1 MTFRSSVDRH
11 AAHIRAAIES
21 KGEAHSSLV
30 ASWKRSLSYHKLD
43 PGDSRSPLRMAD
55 FEIARVQQALELL
68 IRVAQPVLD
77 RISNAVADAGAC
89 IVLSDS
95 QGFIVDRRGKPPDDE
110 FFKAVGLW
118 PGSIWTEGSEGTN
131 GIGTCI
137 IEQRPVTILR
147 DQHYL
152 SRNSSMS
159 CTTAPIFDHV
169 GKLVATIDA
178 SSHRLGLK
186 DPLIALLG
194 VLVADAARQIEAELF
209 RLAFPRCRIIVAPVL
224 RANALLAV
232 NSDDLLAGAT
242 RAARVALKITQA
254 TLDSPKPVA
263 LLIDAGGDA
272 GLDLGAAELGV
283 LHRALAK
290 ADGNV
295 SSAARALGI
304 SRATLHRKLKRNAR
318 ATDTPPA

>member
-1 MTFRSSVDRH
+1 
-11 AAHIRAAIES
+11 
-21 KGEAHSSLV
+21 
-30 ASWKRSLSYHKLD
+30 
-43 PGDSRSPLRMAD
+43 MAD
-55 FEIARVQQALELL
+55 FEIARVQQSIELL
-68 IRVAQPVLD
+68 IRVAQPVLN
-77 RISNAVADAGAC
+77 RISNAVADAGSC

-110 FFKAVGLW
+110 FFKALGLW

-152 SRNSSMS
+152 SRNSPMS

-186 DPLIALLG
+186 DPLIALLA
-194 VLVADAARQIEAELF
+194 VLVVDAARQIEAELF
-209 RLAFPRCRIIVAPVL
+209 RLAFPRCRIILAPVG

-232 NSDDLLAGAT
+232 DSNDLMVGAT
-242 RAARVALKITQA
+242 RAARGPLKITQA
-254 TLDSPKPVA
+254 TLDNPKPVA
-263 LLIDAGGDA
+263 LLIDVSGNT
-272 GLDLGAAELGV
+272 GLDLAAAELSV

-295 SSAARALGI
+295 SSAAKALGI
-304 SRATLHRKLKRNAR
+304 SRATLHRKLKRNGRASRSTAPSPR
-318 ATDTPPA
+318 ATRSRSATPR